1 MPYTLL
7 LLALLLP
14 EVWVYAAARGRCYRR
29 IDTVP
34 PCDDALVLG
43 TAKYTRTGSH
53 NVYYQYRIAA
63 ALDLW
68 RQGKVCRFIVSGN
81 GLTDEISETV
91 AMQADLVAA
100 GVPESVIWQ
109 DEAGMRTLDS
119 VYRYAA
125 TFSHARRLCVV
136 SQPFHNRRALA
147 LARRCGIDAVAYD
160 AQAVGWRGGWRI
172 QVRERAARLRLL
184 WDMLRGTAPQHS
196 TAALPLR
203 QCPTRPSKAA

>member
-14 EVWVYAAARGRCYRR
+14 EIWVYAAARSRCYRR
-29 IDTVP
+29 IDAVP

-43 TAKYTRTGSH
+43 TAKYTRTGGL
-53 NVYYQYRIAA
+53 NLYYRYRIEA

-68 RQGKVCRFIVSGN
+68 RHGKVRRIVVSGN
-81 GLTDEISETV
+81 GLTDAVSETA

-100 GVPESVIWQ
+100 GVPENVIWQ

-125 TFSHARRLCVV
+125 TFGHARRLCVV
-136 SQPFHNRRALA
+136 SQPFHNRRALV
-147 LARRCGIDAVAYD
+147 LARYRGIDALAYD
-160 AQAVGWRGGWRI
+160 AQAVGWRSGGR
-172 QVRERAARLRLL
+172 VLLRERAARLRLC
-184 WDMLRGTAPQHS
+184 WDMVCGTRPQHDIRN
-196 TAALPLR
+196 LPLR
-203 QCPTRPSKAA
+203 QCPTEAA